1 MQEGRAEARP
11 YINRRRALTGH
22 GARMIDSKNAMNDS
36 PISERPNMER
46 MKRNLSRRNALKLL
60 GATGGGLALASWTN
74 GGRVLAQVPNGAKQ
88 LESFTGPGA
97 NPHWNSV
104 GPYVTGPQKA
114 PLILLTDR
122 PVQLETRRNYFRTVF
137 TPNEAFYVR
146 WHLGEIP
153 NGVDL
158 AEWKLR
164 VEGNVNKPLAFSLSE
179 LMQKFK
185 PASVAAVNQCSGNSR
200 SRLQPRVP
208 GGQWGNGAM
217 GNAMWT
223 GVRLRE
229 LLDAA
234 RVKSESVQVQFEG
247 LDTGAGPK
255 GMGSNRFLKSLD
267 LTNAALDET
276 IVAYLM
282 NGEPLPML
290 NGFPVRLVVP
300 GYFATYWTKSLAWIR
315 VLEAPDDNFWMKTAY
330 RIPDTP
336 RGTTTPED
344 IKAGKVKTIPIER
357 MPVRSFLVSPDGSSK
372 IPVGLGVT
380 LRGMA
385 FSGYGKVVK
394 VEVSDDGGSSWRAA
408 ELGEDHGAYS
418 FRSWEAPWT
427 PKTPGKY
434 SITVRATDEKGNVQ
448 PDEAVWNAGGYLWNK
463 IEKQELVAGKAN

>member
-1 MQEGRAEARP
+1 MDRTSGKV
-11 YINRRRALTGH
+11 T
-22 GARMIDSKNAMNDS
+22 
-36 PISERPNMER
+36 
-46 MKRNLSRRNALKLL
+46 RRNALKFL
-60 GATGGGLALASWTN
+60 GAAGGGLAVAGWAPGGKVLAEPVN
-74 GGRVLAQVPNGAKQ
+74 GGKGID
-88 LESFTGPGA
+88 SFTGPAA

-104 GPYVTGPQKA
+104 GPYVSEPQKA

-122 PVQLETRRNYFRTVF
+122 PVQLETPRHYFRTVL

-146 WHLGEIP
+146 WHLPEIP
-153 NGVDL
+153 NSVDL

-164 VEGNVNKPLAFSLSE
+164 VEGNVNKPVGFSLSD

-217 GNAMWT
+217 GNALWT

-234 RVKSESVQVQFEG
+234 GVKSGSVQVQFEG

-255 GMGSNRFLKSLD
+255 GFGSNRFMKSLD

-300 GYFATYWTKSLAWIR
+300 GYFATYWTKSLSWIR
-315 VLEAPDDNFWMKTAY
+315 VLETPDDNFWMKTAY

-344 IKAGKVKTIPIER
+344 MKSGKVKTIPIER
-357 MPVRSFLVSPDGSSK
+357 MPVRSFLVSPDGGTK
-372 IPVGLGVT
+372 IPAGLGVT
-380 LRGMA
+380 LRGLA
-385 FSGYGKVVK
+385 FSGYGKVVR
-394 VEVSDDGGSSWRAA
+394 VEISDDGGSNWKAA
-408 ELGEDHGAYS
+408 ELGEDHGTYS
-418 FRSWEAPWT
+418 FRGWQTTWT
-427 PKTPGKY
+427 PKAPGKY
-434 SITVRATDEKGNVQ
+434 SVAVRATDEKGNVQ
-448 PDEAVWNAGGYLWNK
+448 PDEPVWNAGGYLWNR